1 MAVALAIARDHPAY
15 SGHFPSQPILPG
27 VVLLVEVLA
36 AIELVTGKPALE
48 WEIANTKFVAPVTP
62 GMPLTLEHSATDSA
76 SLRFEV
82 RSTGGVVASG
92 VLSRVES

>member
-27 VVLLVEVLA
+27 VVLLAEVLA
-36 AIELVTGKPALE
+36 AIELATGKPTRE
-48 WEIANTKFVAPVTP
+48 WEISNAKFLAPVTP
-62 GMPLTLEHSATDSA
+62 GMALTLVHSATNSG

-82 RSTGGVVASG
+82 RSAQDLVASG
-92 VLSRVES
+92 VLSHVAS